1 MTQCDSCFA
10 GGTQFCGDD
19 FCFGDKT
26 KLENE
31 ISRRLKDVER
41 QHAEIKA
48 QKEFIE
54 GRKFELEELLA
65 EIRMG

>member
-10 GGTQFCGDD
+10 SGTEFCGDD

-26 KLENE
+26 KLEKE
-31 ISRRLKDVER
+31 ISRRLQDVER